1 MSRRDDDGFDI
12 RPAAPKG
19 RHQRFVSQVIREA
32 SKASGRSL
40 NRPASRS
47 GVSLGRGQVAARVA
61 GKGFDRKAR
70 RVVIKTRLVNLRKAG
85 SRSTITHL
93 RYIEREGVG
102 PDGEQGKAY
111 GPTTDDADMGAF
123 DERVRDDRHQ
133 FRFIVSSEDAV
144 QIEDLK
150 HFTRDLMTRVEAN
163 LGTQLDW
170 VAVDHWDTDNP
181 HTHIVLRGR
190 QADGQDLVI
199 AREYIG
205 TGMRQRASELATEWL
220 GPRTELEILQS
231 QQREVQRPGW
241 TALDRSLQRLA
252 KDGQVTLRQLHEQCR
267 DPRYRNLLVGRLQY
281 LEGMG
286 LTTTVVG
293 RGWQM
298 QPSLEKALKSV
309 GMAKDIVRTKS
320 RELEV

>member
-19 RHQRFVSQVIREA
+19 RHQRFISQVIREA

-40 NRPASRS
+40 NRPASRT
-47 GVSLGRGQVAARVA
+47 GASLGRGQVAARVA
-61 GKGFDRKAR
+61 GKAFDRKVR

-102 PDGEQGKAY
+102 PDSEPGKAY

-133 FRFIVSSEDAV
+133 FRFIVSTEDAM

-150 HFTRDLMTRVEAN
+150 HFTRDLMTRVEAD
-163 LGTQLDW
+163 LGARLDW

-205 TGMRQRASELATEWL
+205 SGMRQRASELATEWL

-241 TALDRSLQRLA
+241 TALDRSLERLA
-252 KDGQVTLRQLHEQCR
+252 REGGLTPQGLADGVGDR
-267 DPRYRNLLVGRLQY
+267 RYRRLLIGRLQY
-281 LEGMG
+281 LEHAG
-286 LTTTVVG
+286 LCEVSSG
-293 RGWQM
+293 QGWQL
-298 QPSLEKALKSV
+298 PSNLQARLQAM
-309 GMAKDIVRTKS
+309 GRQGDIVRTKAQEIV
-320 RELEV
+320 R

>member
-1 MSRRDDDGFDI
+1 MSRRDEDGFDI

-40 NRPASRS
+40 NRPASRA
-47 GVSLGRGQVAARVA
+47 GASLGRGQVAARVA
-61 GKGFDRKAR
+61 GKAFDRKAR

-102 PDGEQGKAY
+102 SDGESGKAY

-133 FRFIVSSEDAV
+133 FRFIVSTEDAV

-150 HFTRDLMTRVEAN
+150 HFTRDLMTRVEAD
-163 LGTQLDW
+163 LGTRLDW

-205 TGMRQRASELATEWL
+205 SGMRQRASELATEWL
-220 GPRTELEILQS
+220 GPRTELEIQQY
-231 QQREVQRPGW
+231 QQREVQRLGW
-241 TALDRSLQRLA
+241 TGLDRSLERLVVNGRLTPQGLA
-252 KDGQVTLRQLHEQCR
+252 DGFKDKQYRQL
-267 DPRYRNLLVGRLQY
+267 LIGRLQY
-281 LEGMG
+281 LDQSG
-286 LTTTVVG
+286 LCELLP
-293 RGWQM
+293 RQGWQL
-298 QPSLEKALKSV
+298 PSNLRATLQAMERQ
-309 GMAKDIVRTKS
+309 GDILRTKAQEIA
-320 RELEV
+320 R

>member
-1 MSRRDDDGFDI
+1 MSRRDDDSFDI

-40 NRPASRS
+40 SRPASRA
-47 GVSLGRGQVAARVA
+47 GASLGRGQVAARVA
-61 GKGFDRKAR
+61 GKAFDRKAR

-111 GPTTDDADMGAF
+111 GPTTDDADMNAF

-133 FRFIVSSEDAV
+133 FRFIVSTEDAL
-144 QIEDLK
+144 QLEDLK
-150 HFTRDLMTRVEAN
+150 HFTRDLMSRVEAD
-163 LGTQLDW
+163 LGTRLDW

-190 QADGQDLVI
+190 QENDQDLVI

-205 TGMRQRASELATEWL
+205 MGMRQRASELATEWL
-220 GPRTELEILQS
+220 GPRTELEIQQS
-231 QQREVQRPGW
+231 QQREVQRLGW
-241 TALDRSLQRLA
+241 TTLDRSLERLA
-252 KDGQVTLRQLHEQCR
+252 KGGEVTLGQLHERCR
-267 DPRYRNLLVGRLQY
+267 DPKHRNLLVGRLQY
-281 LEGMG
+281 LERMG
-286 LTTTVVG
+286 LATAEVG
-293 RGWQM
+293 CGWQM
-298 QPSLEKALKSV
+298 QPGAEKSLRSLDIARD
-309 GMAKDIVRTKS
+309 MARATQKEIS
-320 RELEV
+320 R

>member
-1 MSRRDDDGFDI
+1 MSRHDENGFDI

-40 NRPASRS
+40 NRPASRT
-47 GVSLGRGQVAARVA
+47 GASLGRGQVAARVA
-61 GKGFDRKAR
+61 GKAFDRKAR

-133 FRFIVSSEDAV
+133 FRFIVSTEDAV

-150 HFTRDLMTRVEAN
+150 HFTRDLMTRVEAD
-163 LGTQLDW
+163 LGTRLDW

-190 QADGQDLVI
+190 QADGHDLVI

-205 TGMRQRASELATEWL
+205 TGMRQRASRLATEWL
-220 GPRTELEILQS
+220 GPRTEVEIQQS

-241 TALDRSLQRLA
+241 TALDRSLERFASEGKLTPQGLADGFKDKQYRRL
-252 KDGQVTLRQLHEQCR
+252 LI
-267 DPRYRNLLVGRLQY
+267 GRLQY
-281 LEGMG
+281 LEQSG
-286 LTTTVVG
+286 LCDVSPG
-293 RGWQM
+293 QGWQLSGNLRATLRAM
-298 QPSLEKALKSV
+298 GRQ
-309 GMAKDIVRTKS
+309 GDIVRTMN
-320 RELEV
+320 VAIPM

>member
-1 MSRRDDDGFDI
+1 MSRRDENGFDI
-12 RPAAPKG
+12 RPATPKG

-40 NRPASRS
+40 NLPASRT
-47 GVSLGRGQVAARVA
+47 GASLGRGQVAARVA
-61 GKGFDRKAR
+61 GNGLGRKAR

-85 SRSTITHL
+85 RRSTITHL

-102 PDGEQGKAY
+102 PEGEPGKAY
-111 GPTTDDADMGAF
+111 GPTTDDADMGAL

-150 HFTRDLMTRVEAN
+150 HFTRDLMTRVEAD
-163 LGTQLDW
+163 LGTRLDW

-190 QADGQDLVI
+190 QDDGHDLVI
-199 AREYIG
+199 AREYIS
-205 TGMRQRASELATEWL
+205 TGMRQRASELAMEWL
-220 GPRTELEILQS
+220 GPRTEREIQQS

-241 TALDRSLQRLA
+241 TGLDRSLQRLA
-252 KDGQVTLRQLHEQCR
+252 KNGEVTLGQLHAQCR
-267 DPRYRNLLVGRLQY
+267 DPSHRNLLVGRLQY
-281 LEGMG
+281 LERIG
-286 LTTTVVG
+286 LAAAG
-293 RGWQM
+293 AGQGWQM
-298 QPSLEKALKSV
+298 QPSMEKTLRSL

-320 RELEV
+320 RELGR

>member
-1 MSRRDDDGFDI
+1 MSRRDDDGFEV

-40 NRPASRS
+40 NRPASRA
-47 GVSLGRGQVAARVA
+47 GASLGRGQVAARVA

-102 PDGEQGKAY
+102 PDGEPGKAY

-133 FRFIVSSEDAV
+133 FRFIVSTEDAV

-150 HFTRDLMTRVEAN
+150 HFTRDLMTRVEAD
-163 LGTQLDW
+163 LGTRLDW

-190 QADGQDLVI
+190 QADSNDLVI

-220 GPRTELEILQS
+220 GPRTELEIQQS

-241 TALDRSLQRLA
+241 TALDRSLERLA
-252 KDGQVTLRQLHEQCR
+252 AEGRLTPQGLADGVGDKQ
-267 DPRYRNLLVGRLQY
+267 YRSLLIGRLQY
-281 LEGMG
+281 LEQAG
-286 LTTTVVG
+286 LCEASPG
-293 RGWQM
+293 QGWQLPGELRSTLQAM
-298 QPSLEKALKSV
+298 DRK
-309 GMAKDIVRTKS
+309 GDIVRTKAQEIL
-320 RELEV
+320 R